1 VIDQA
6 SISYAVSFSTMR
18 EMRKRRTPTR
28 RAAPILAA
36 FGSPTIENDV
46 LERVQRTYTGLKL
59 TDTDTTELD
68 KLQTIYG
75 PSRTHSYTTTRAT
88 KERVKAEAN
97 AATFLHLASPAIL
110 DQSVPMYSLVF
121 MTPDTGDDGL
131 LKLWEIASL
140 NSKARVV
147 VLPHTFTTSSSQ
159 AGDALIA
166 LSWAWLIAGT
176 PAVVLN
182 RWEGNSAEFIPEV
195 YQLRQKMLRLRRGQT
210 PSQWANY
217 MFLGIN

>member
-1 VIDQA
+1 
-6 SISYAVSFSTMR
+6 
-18 EMRKRRTPTR
+18 
-28 RAAPILAA
+28 
-36 FGSPTIENDV
+36 
-46 LERVQRTYTGLKL
+46 
-59 TDTDTTELD
+59 
-68 KLQTIYG
+68 
-75 PSRTHSYTTTRAT
+75 
-88 KERVKAEAN
+88 VKAEAN